1 MRCTVYYTIVEEFF
15 CPLGHTFAIVV
26 AHFLELLLVCQP
38 TSWLM
43 GDHPWGARCCDNLC
57 TGRLPGINHWPKE
70 KKIQKWNEIALNI
83 ADNIE
88 VNKIPTSIG
97 VLASMTH
104 WVNNYNKLS
113 IKHHTLVSNKEKCM
127 EATMCRVAI
136 DDRADFHSHPPLFF
150 GVLNDGDGGT
160 HCV

>member
-1 MRCTVYYTIVEEFF
+1 MEEFF

-70 KKIQKWNEIALNI
+70 KKKYKNE
-83 ADNIE
+83 
-88 VNKIPTSIG
+88 
-97 VLASMTH
+97 MR
-104 WVNNYNKLS
+104 
-113 IKHHTLVSNKEKCM
+113 LVSISTNALVYLILDKIRVEKNIFEM
-127 EATMCRVAI
+127 K
-136 DDRADFHSHPPLFF
+136 
-150 GVLNDGDGGT
+150 
-160 HCV
+160 